1 MELWDLFIEALR
13 AGIRGKKVNWEQ
25 VPTEVWQ
32 ELTDLAWRQ
41 HVLPLIVEAVYD
53 CPAFN
58 ALPQE
63 QQKEIKKAA
72 IRISASQTVRT
83 ALLLQLYDGMA
94 QAGLPCLVMKGAAC
108 RQTYPVPSLRPSS
121 DEDLLVDPSIFEK
134 CCHYFIQCGM
144 TQQGNVTAHEC
155 GFCSRD
161 GLYIEL
167 HQSPFPPDAYEM
179 GDSNGYFAA
188 AASRAMT
195 VDVEGAGIRT
205 LNGHDHLLYLLLH
218 AFKHFIHSG
227 FGIRQVCDIV
237 LWAETYGGS
246 VDWQRLF
253 AQCER
258 VHCRKFAVSV
268 FQIGQACL
276 DFHADRAG
284 LPMALLE
291 ESTPYEKLL
300 SDILCGGVYGGEEL
314 SRKHSGS
321 VTLAQVRSARRG
333 KRYSLLQTVFPPRK
347 DLQETYSYLAEH
359 PALLPAAWCQRLWKY
374 GRELLRRSDS
384 AAGDS
389 VRLSQQRA
397 ALLKELQI
405 IE

>member
-1 MELWDLFIEALR
+1 M
-13 AGIRGKKVNWEQ
+13 
-25 VPTEVWQ
+25 
-32 ELTDLAWRQ
+32 
-41 HVLPLIVEAVYD
+41 
-53 CPAFN
+53 
-58 ALPQE
+58 
-63 QQKEIKKAA
+63 
-72 IRISASQTVRT
+72 
-83 ALLLQLYDGMA
+83 
-94 QAGLPCLVMKGAAC
+94 
-108 RQTYPVPSLRPSS
+108 
-121 DEDLLVDPSIFEK
+121 
-134 CCHYFIQCGM
+134 
-144 TQQGNVTAHEC
+144 
-155 GFCSRD
+155 
-161 GLYIEL
+161 
-167 HQSPFPPDAYEM
+167 
-179 GDSNGYFAA
+179 
-188 AASRAMT
+188 
-195 VDVEGAGIRT
+195 
-205 LNGHDHLLYLLLH
+205 
-218 AFKHFIHSG
+218 
-227 FGIRQVCDIV
+227 
-237 LWAETYGGS
+237 
-246 VDWQRLF
+246 
-253 AQCER
+253 
-258 VHCRKFAVSV
+258 SV

-276 DFHADRAG
+276 DFRADRAG

-359 PALLPAAWCQRLWKY
+359 PAFLPAAWSQRLWKY